1 MAITMRD
8 FLPAMGLLAEMLP
21 MQRALGD
28 EALAMAWETM
38 PNAAKIHLTPE
49 SLAFAVKQRL
59 MDPDPPKEQAL
70 HIALLRYVFPIERTI
85 RRERGEEIAFDRAL
99 LENGPRADL
108 RERMANPSRF
118 HDPAPARQEQAP
130 PPGRPR
136 LSGRG
141 GWWHPSQLTAA
152 ERERH
157 LQRVEARMETLLAQ
171 GPDGVVRSGA
181 QLLQGLAWYRRA
193 LEGFWPL
200 EVDAGGVAAA
210 WIHRNPADARK
221 MLQDAMSG
229 TEPALPAADA
239 VAAGFATGVEV
250 VGW

>member
-38 PNAAKIHLTPE
+38 PNAAKIHLTPD
-49 SLAFAVKQRL
+49 SLAFAVRQRL

-85 RRERGEEIAFDRAL
+85 RRERGEEVACDRVL

-108 RERMANPSRF
+108 RERMDAPGRF

-130 PPGRPR
+130 PPERRR
-136 LSGRG
+136 LQGRG
-141 GWWHPSQLTAA
+141 GWWHPSQMTPV
-152 ERERH
+152 ERQRH
-157 LQRVEARMETLLAQ
+157 LQRVEARLEALLAQ

-200 EVDAGGVAAA
+200 EVDDGGIAAA
-210 WIHRNPADARK
+210 WIRCNPADARK
-221 MLQDAMSG
+221 MLQEAMAG
-229 TEPALPAADA
+229 TGPALPAPDA
-239 VAAGFATGVEV
+239 VVAGFAGGVEV